1 MMMVIE
7 FILNPFGLQVC
18 LFLILGAVLIRMAL
32 LGTCLIAALVL
43 AAKGVK
49 NLAGEANSLAGT
61 MDGAVALIDTPM
73 MGWVFLA
80 TALLGALL
88 FCYQLHLLGE
98 R

>member
-1 MMMVIE
+1 MMMVID
-7 FILNPFGLQVC
+7 FILSAFGLAVC
-18 LFLILGAVLIRMAL
+18 LFLLLGAVLIRMAL
-32 LGTCLIAALVL
+32 LGTCLMAALVL

-80 TALLGALL
+80 TALLSALL
-88 FCYQLHLLGE
+88 FCYQLHTFGE
-98 R
+98 Q